1 MFHGV
6 GDGYLDVFLDVVTT
20 VARCTNKKLFF
31 VAMFFFSL
39 QLLVCFIE
47 MYRHGDRDRWYV
59 LSYVAVAYVFDGA
72 TSDLVTCFKH
82 SLSCFL

>member
-6 GDGYLDVFLDVVTT
+6 GDGYLDVFLDVATT
-20 VARCTNKKLFF
+20 VARCTNNKLFF

-39 QLLVCFIE
+39 ELLVCLAK
-47 MYRHGDRDRWYV
+47 MNRHGDRDRYA

-72 TSDLVTCFKH
+72 TRDLSNLFQTFTI
-82 SLSCFL
+82 LL